1 MTAPLGRG
9 RARIVTIVAG
19 TAFAA
24 AGVLVAGGASAQ
36 PPLPPLPAPGGPSVT
51 CVLDGPGDTHVVI
64 QRRPG
69 QELAVPATPL
79 PPGVALPDCPDIDPS
94 GPVIVGPGGPQVMIG
109 PGGPGVVHV
118 HPAHPAPTGSS
129 GS

>member
-1 MTAPLGRG
+1 MTAPFGRG
-9 RARIVTIVAG
+9 RARILTIVTG

-24 AGVLVAGGASAQ
+24 TAAALVAGTASAR
-36 PPLPPLPAPGGPSVT
+36 PPLPAPGGPSVT
-51 CVLDGPGDTHVVI
+51 CVLDGPGDTHVLI

-79 PPGVALPDCPDIDPS
+79 PPGAALPDCPDIDPS
-94 GPVIVGPGGPQVMIG
+94 GPVIVGPGGPQVMIE
-109 PGGPGVVHV
+109 PGGPGVVHF
-118 HPAHPAPTGSS
+118 HPAHPAHTGSS